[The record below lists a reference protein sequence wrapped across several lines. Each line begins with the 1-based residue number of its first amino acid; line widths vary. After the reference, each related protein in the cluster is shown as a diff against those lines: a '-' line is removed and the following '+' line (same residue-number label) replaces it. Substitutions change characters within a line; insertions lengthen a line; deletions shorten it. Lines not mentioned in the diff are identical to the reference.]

1 MITLGHYLKPYS
13 KRIALGTVIKIV
25 GTITELFLPW
35 ILSYMIDEVAPEKNV
50 ARIFLWG
57 AVMLACAV
65 VALLGNITAN
75 RMASKVARDTTES
88 MRFDL
93 FDKTLNLS
101 ARQTDGFAMPSLVSR
116 LSSDTYNV
124 HNMIGMIQRLGIRA
138 PMLLI
143 GGIVVTFMVEPVLAL
158 VLLATMPFLVLLAVL
173 VAKKGTSLYTKLQKT
188 VDTMVR
194 KIRDIYSGIRVI
206 KALSRTEYEKKSF
219 ETINKNV
226 SSSETRAGLTTGVT
240 NPIMN
245 LFLNLGMTAV
255 ILVGAY
261 RVSAGLTKAGQIIAF
276 MTYFTLML
284 NAVIS
289 VGRIFVMY
297 SKGIASSRRI
307 CEVLNAPADLLTEE
321 IDLEGSSEA
330 DSDRAQ
336 IRFEHVSFS
345 YDGGKV
351 LDDVSFSIG
360 KGETFGII
368 GATGSGKTTIIMLM
382 MRFYDAD
389 EGGVFIDGKDVRTY
403 PREELRAKFGVVFQN
418 DFLMAAS
425 IRENIDFE
433 RGIAQEDIGRA
444 AHYAKAD
451 AFIEEHGGYE
461 SNLTA
466 RGANFSGGQKQRLL
480 IARALAAAPEIL
492 ILDDSSSAL
501 DYRTDAQL
509 RKTLREQLPD
519 TTIVMIA
526 ERISSVRFADKILV
540 LDKGKAVGF
549 GPDEELMRTCE
560 VYRNIYAS
568 QHADDEGGSHET

>member
-75 RMASKVARDTTES
+75 RMAAKVARDTTES

-351 LDDVSFSIG
+351 LDDVSFSVG

-389 EGGVFIDGKDVRTY
+389 EGNIYIDGRDIRTFDKK
-403 PREELRAKFGVVFQN
+403 ELRRRFGVVFQN
-418 DFLMAAS
+418 DFLFS
-425 IRENIDFE
+425 DTVRNNVDFH
-433 RGIAQEDIGRA
+433 RGISDGELEKALKFAQADFVFGNDEGLNYGLA
-444 AHYAKAD
+444 AK
-451 AFIEEHGGYE
+451 
-461 SNLTA
+461 
-466 RGANFSGGQKQRLL
+466 GANFSGGQKQRLL
-480 IARALAAAPEIL
+480 VARALSGEKDVIV
-492 ILDDSSSAL
+492 LDDSSSAL
-501 DYRTDAQL
+501 DYKTDAAL
-509 RKTLREQLPD
+509 RKALKENFSDR
-519 TTIVMIA
+519 TIIMIA
-526 ERISSVRFADKILV
+526 QRISSVRHADKILV
-540 LDKGKAVGF
+540 LDDGKAAGL
-549 GPDEELMRTCE
+549 GSDEELRESCPLYGE
-560 VYRNIYAS
+560 ILRS
-568 QHADDEGGSHET
+568 QGGCSDE

>member
-389 EGGVFIDGKDVRTY
+389 EGNIYIDGRDIRTFDKK
-403 PREELRAKFGVVFQN
+403 ELRRRFGVVFQN
-418 DFLMAAS
+418 DFLFS
-425 IRENIDFE
+425 DTVRNNVDFH
-433 RGIAQEDIGRA
+433 RGISDGELEKVLKFAQADFIFGNDEGLNYGLA
-444 AHYAKAD
+444 AK
-451 AFIEEHGGYE
+451 
-461 SNLTA
+461 
-466 RGANFSGGQKQRLL
+466 GANFSGGQKQRLL
-480 IARALAAAPEIL
+480 VARALSGEKDVIV
-492 ILDDSSSAL
+492 LDDSSSAL
-501 DYRTDAQL
+501 DYKTDAAL
-509 RKTLREQLPD
+509 RKALKENFSD
-519 TTIVMIA
+519 KTIIMIA
-526 ERISSVRFADKILV
+526 QRISSVRHADKILV
-540 LDKGKAVGF
+540 LDNGKAAGL
-549 GPDEELMRTCE
+549 GSDEELRESCPLYGE
-560 VYRNIYAS
+560 ILRS
-568 QHADDEGGSHET
+568 QGGCSDE

>member
-351 LDDVSFSIG
+351 LADVSFSIG

-389 EGGVFIDGKDVRTY
+389 EGNIYIDGRDIRTFDKK
-403 PREELRAKFGVVFQN
+403 ELRRRFGVVFQN
-418 DFLMAAS
+418 DFLFS
-425 IRENIDFE
+425 DTVRNNVDFH
-433 RGIAQEDIGRA
+433 RGISDGELEKALKFAQADFVFGNDEGLNYGLA
-444 AHYAKAD
+444 AK
-451 AFIEEHGGYE
+451 
-461 SNLTA
+461 
-466 RGANFSGGQKQRLL
+466 GANFSGGQKQRLL
-480 IARALAAAPEIL
+480 VARALSGEKDVIV
-492 ILDDSSSAL
+492 LDDSSSAL
-501 DYRTDAQL
+501 DYKTDAAL
-509 RKTLREQLPD
+509 RKALKENFSDR
-519 TTIVMIA
+519 TIIMIA
-526 ERISSVRFADKILV
+526 QRISSVRHADKILV
-540 LDKGKAVGF
+540 LDDGKAAGL
-549 GPDEELMRTCE
+549 GSDEELRESCPLYGE
-560 VYRNIYAS
+560 ILRS
-568 QHADDEGGSHET
+568 QGGCSDE

>member
-389 EGGVFIDGKDVRTY
+389 EGNIYIDGRDIRTFDKK
-403 PREELRAKFGVVFQN
+403 ELRRRFGVVFR
-418 DFLMAAS
+418 M
-425 IRENIDFE
+425 I
-433 RGIAQEDIGRA
+433 
-444 AHYAKAD
+444 
-451 AFIEEHGGYE
+451 
-461 SNLTA
+461 
-466 RGANFSGGQKQRLL
+466 FSF
-480 IARALAAAPEIL
+480 
-492 ILDDSSSAL
+492 
-501 DYRTDAQL
+501 RT
-509 RKTLREQLPD
+509 R
-519 TTIVMIA
+519 
-526 ERISSVRFADKILV
+526 
-540 LDKGKAVGF
+540 
-549 GPDEELMRTCE
+549 
-560 VYRNIYAS
+560 
-568 QHADDEGGSHET
+568 

>member
-297 SKGIASSRRI
+297 SKGIASSSRI

-389 EGGVFIDGKDVRTY
+389 EGNIYIDGRDIRTFDKK
-403 PREELRAKFGVVFQN
+403 ELRRRFGVVFQN
-418 DFLMAAS
+418 DFLFS
-425 IRENIDFE
+425 DTVRNNVDFH
-433 RGIAQEDIGRA
+433 RGISDGELEKALKFAQADFVFGNDEGLNYGLA
-444 AHYAKAD
+444 AK
-451 AFIEEHGGYE
+451 
-461 SNLTA
+461 
-466 RGANFSGGQKQRLL
+466 GANFSGGQKQRLL
-480 IARALAAAPEIL
+480 VARALSGEKDVIV
-492 ILDDSSSAL
+492 LDDSSSAL
-501 DYRTDAQL
+501 DYKTDAAL
-509 RKTLREQLPD
+509 RKALKENFSDR
-519 TTIVMIA
+519 TIIMIA
-526 ERISSVRFADKILV
+526 QRISSVRHADKILV
-540 LDKGKAVGF
+540 LDDGKAAGL
-549 GPDEELMRTCE
+549 GSDEELRESCPLYGE
-560 VYRNIYAS
+560 ILRS
-568 QHADDEGGSHET
+568 QGGCSDE

>member
-389 EGGVFIDGKDVRTY
+389 EGNIYIDGRDIRTFDKK
-403 PREELRAKFGVVFQN
+403 ELRRRFGVVFQN
-418 DFLMAAS
+418 DFLFS
-425 IRENIDFE
+425 DTVRNNVDFH
-433 RGIAQEDIGRA
+433 RGISDGELEKALKFAQADFVFGNDEGLNYGLA
-444 AHYAKAD
+444 AK
-451 AFIEEHGGYE
+451 
-461 SNLTA
+461 
-466 RGANFSGGQKQRLL
+466 GANFSGGQKQRLL
-480 IARALAAAPEIL
+480 VARALSGEKDVIV
-492 ILDDSSSAL
+492 LDDSSSAL
-501 DYRTDAQL
+501 DYKTDAAL
-509 RKTLREQLPD
+509 RKALKENFSDR
-519 TTIVMIA
+519 TIIMIA
-526 ERISSVRFADKILV
+526 QRISSVRHADKFLV
-540 LDKGKAVGF
+540 LDDGKAAGL
-549 GPDEELMRTCE
+549 GSDEELRESCPLYGE
-560 VYRNIYAS
+560 ILRS
-568 QHADDEGGSHET
+568 QGGCSDE

>member
-1 MITLGHYLKPYS
+1 MITLGHYLKPYL

-389 EGGVFIDGKDVRTY
+389 EGNIYIDGRDIRTFDKK
-403 PREELRAKFGVVFQN
+403 ELRRRFGVVFQN
-418 DFLMAAS
+418 DFLFS
-425 IRENIDFE
+425 DTVRNNVDFH
-433 RGIAQEDIGRA
+433 RGISDGELEKALKFAQADFVFGNDEGLNYGLA
-444 AHYAKAD
+444 AK
-451 AFIEEHGGYE
+451 
-461 SNLTA
+461 
-466 RGANFSGGQKQRLL
+466 GANFSGGQKQRLL
-480 IARALAAAPEIL
+480 VARALSGEKDVIV
-492 ILDDSSSAL
+492 LDDSSSAL
-501 DYRTDAQL
+501 DYKTDAAL
-509 RKTLREQLPD
+509 RKALKENFSDR
-519 TTIVMIA
+519 TIIMIA
-526 ERISSVRFADKILV
+526 QRISSVRHADKILV
-540 LDKGKAVGF
+540 LDDGKAAGL
-549 GPDEELMRTCE
+549 GSDEELRESCPLYGE
-560 VYRNIYAS
+560 ILRS
-568 QHADDEGGSHET
+568 QGGCSDE

>member
-389 EGGVFIDGKDVRTY
+389 EGNIYIDGRDIRTFDKK
-403 PREELRAKFGVVFQN
+403 ELRRRFGVVFQN
-418 DFLMAAS
+418 DFLFS
-425 IRENIDFE
+425 DTVRNNVDFH
-433 RGIAQEDIGRA
+433 RGISDGELEKALKFAQADFVFGNDEGLNYGLA
-444 AHYAKAD
+444 AK
-451 AFIEEHGGYE
+451 
-461 SNLTA
+461 
-466 RGANFSGGQKQRLL
+466 GANFSGGQKQRLL
-480 IARALAAAPEIL
+480 VARALSGEKDVIV
-492 ILDDSSSAL
+492 LDDSSSAL
-501 DYRTDAQL
+501 DYKTDAAL
-509 RKTLREQLPD
+509 RKALKENFSDR
-519 TTIVMIA
+519 TIIMIA
-526 ERISSVRFADKILV
+526 QRISSVRHADKILV
-540 LDKGKAVGF
+540 LDNGKAAGL
-549 GPDEELMRTCE
+549 GSDEELRESCPLYGE
-560 VYRNIYAS
+560 ILRS
-568 QHADDEGGSHET
+568 QGGCSDE

>member
-389 EGGVFIDGKDVRTY
+389 EGNIYIDGRDIRTFDKK
-403 PREELRAKFGVVFQN
+403 ELRRRFGVVFQN
-418 DFLMAAS
+418 DFLFS
-425 IRENIDFE
+425 DTVRNNVDFH
-433 RGIAQEDIGRA
+433 RGISDGELEKALKFAQADFVFGNDEGLNYGLA
-444 AHYAKAD
+444 AK
-451 AFIEEHGGYE
+451 
-461 SNLTA
+461 
-466 RGANFSGGQKQRLL
+466 GANFSGGQKQRLL
-480 IARALAAAPEIL
+480 VARALSGEKDVIV
-492 ILDDSSSAL
+492 LDDSSSAL
-501 DYRTDAQL
+501 DYKTDAAL
-509 RKTLREQLPD
+509 RKALKENFSDR
-519 TTIVMIA
+519 TIIMIA
-526 ERISSVRFADKILV
+526 QRISSVRHADKILV
-540 LDKGKAVGF
+540 LDDGKAAGL
-549 GPDEELMRTCE
+549 GSDEELRESCPLYGE
-560 VYRNIYAS
+560 ILRS
-568 QHADDEGGSHET
+568 QGGCSYE

>member
-345 YDGGKV
+345 YNGGKV

-389 EGGVFIDGKDVRTY
+389 EGNIYIDGRDIRTFDKK
-403 PREELRAKFGVVFQN
+403 ELRRRFGVVFQN
-418 DFLMAAS
+418 DFLFS
-425 IRENIDFE
+425 DTVRNNVDFH
-433 RGIAQEDIGRA
+433 RGISDGELEKALKFAQADFIFGNDEGLNYGLA
-444 AHYAKAD
+444 AK
-451 AFIEEHGGYE
+451 
-461 SNLTA
+461 
-466 RGANFSGGQKQRLL
+466 GANFSGGQKQRLL
-480 IARALAAAPEIL
+480 VARALSGEKDVIV
-492 ILDDSSSAL
+492 LDDSSSAL
-501 DYRTDAQL
+501 DYKTDAAL
-509 RKTLREQLPD
+509 RKALKENFSD
-519 TTIVMIA
+519 KTIIMIA
-526 ERISSVRFADKILV
+526 QRISSVRHADKILV
-540 LDKGKAVGF
+540 LDNGKAAGL
-549 GPDEELMRTCE
+549 GSDEELRESCPLYGE
-560 VYRNIYAS
+560 ILRS
-568 QHADDEGGSHET
+568 QGGCSDE

>member
-389 EGGVFIDGKDVRTY
+389 EGNIYIDGRDIRTFDKK
-403 PREELRAKFGVVFQN
+403 ELRRRFGVVFQN
-418 DFLMAAS
+418 DFLS
-425 IRENIDFE
+425 SDTVRNNVDFH
-433 RGIAQEDIGRA
+433 RGISDGELEKALKFAQADFVFGNDEGLNYGLA
-444 AHYAKAD
+444 AK
-451 AFIEEHGGYE
+451 
-461 SNLTA
+461 
-466 RGANFSGGQKQRLL
+466 GANFSGGQKQRLL
-480 IARALAAAPEIL
+480 VARALSGEKDVIV
-492 ILDDSSSAL
+492 LDDSSSAL
-501 DYRTDAQL
+501 DYKTDAAL
-509 RKTLREQLPD
+509 RKALKENFSDR
-519 TTIVMIA
+519 TIIMIA
-526 ERISSVRFADKILV
+526 QRISSVRHADKILV
-540 LDKGKAVGF
+540 LDDGKAAGL
-549 GPDEELMRTCE
+549 GSDEELRESCPLYGE
-560 VYRNIYAS
+560 ILRS
-568 QHADDEGGSHET
+568 QGGCSDE

>member
-101 ARQTDGFAMPSLVSR
+101 ARETDGFAMPSLVSR

-389 EGGVFIDGKDVRTY
+389 EGNIYIDGRDIRTFDKK
-403 PREELRAKFGVVFQN
+403 ELRRRFGVVFQN
-418 DFLMAAS
+418 DFLFS
-425 IRENIDFE
+425 DTVRNNVDFH
-433 RGIAQEDIGRA
+433 RGISDGELEKALKFAQADFIFGNDEGLNYGLA
-444 AHYAKAD
+444 AK
-451 AFIEEHGGYE
+451 
-461 SNLTA
+461 
-466 RGANFSGGQKQRLL
+466 GANFSGGQKQRLL
-480 IARALAAAPEIL
+480 VARALSGEKDVIV
-492 ILDDSSSAL
+492 LDDSSSAL
-501 DYRTDAQL
+501 DYKTDAAL
-509 RKTLREQLPD
+509 RKALKENFSD
-519 TTIVMIA
+519 KTIIMIA
-526 ERISSVRFADKILV
+526 QRISSVRHADKILV
-540 LDKGKAVGF
+540 LDNGKAAGL
-549 GPDEELMRTCE
+549 GSDEELRESCPLYGE
-560 VYRNIYAS
+560 ILRS
-568 QHADDEGGSHET
+568 QGGCSDE

>member
-389 EGGVFIDGKDVRTY
+389 EGNIYIDGRDIRTFDKK
-403 PREELRAKFGVVFQN
+403 ELRRRFGVVFQN
-418 DFLMAAS
+418 DFLFS
-425 IRENIDFE
+425 DTVRNNVDFH
-433 RGIAQEDIGRA
+433 RGISDGELEKALKFAQADFVFGNDEGLNYGLA
-444 AHYAKAD
+444 AK
-451 AFIEEHGGYE
+451 
-461 SNLTA
+461 
-466 RGANFSGGQKQRLL
+466 GANFSGGQKQRLL
-480 IARALAAAPEIL
+480 VARALSGEKDVIV
-492 ILDDSSSAL
+492 LDDSSSAL
-501 DYRTDAQL
+501 DYKTDAAL
-509 RKTLREQLPD
+509 RKALKENFSDR
-519 TTIVMIA
+519 TIIMIA
-526 ERISSVRFADKILV
+526 QRISSVRHADKILV
-540 LDKGKAVGF
+540 LDDGKAAGL
-549 GPDEELMRTCE
+549 GSDEEMRESCPLYGE
-560 VYRNIYAS
+560 ILRS
-568 QHADDEGGSHET
+568 QGGCSDE

>member
-389 EGGVFIDGKDVRTY
+389 EGNIYIDGRDIRTFDKK
-403 PREELRAKFGVVFQN
+403 ELRRRFGVVFQN
-418 DFLMAAS
+418 DFLFS
-425 IRENIDFE
+425 DTVRNNVDFH
-433 RGIAQEDIGRA
+433 RGISDGELEKALKFAQADFVFGNDEGLNYGLA
-444 AHYAKAD
+444 AK
-451 AFIEEHGGYE
+451 
-461 SNLTA
+461 
-466 RGANFSGGQKQRLL
+466 GANFSCGQKQRLL
-480 IARALAAAPEIL
+480 VARALSGEKDVIV
-492 ILDDSSSAL
+492 LDDSSSAL
-501 DYRTDAQL
+501 DYKTDAAL
-509 RKTLREQLPD
+509 RKALKENFSDR
-519 TTIVMIA
+519 TIIMIA
-526 ERISSVRFADKILV
+526 QRISSVRHADKILV
-540 LDKGKAVGF
+540 LDDGKAAGL
-549 GPDEELMRTCE
+549 GSDEELRESCPLYGE
-560 VYRNIYAS
+560 ILRS
-568 QHADDEGGSHET
+568 QRGCSDE

>member
-389 EGGVFIDGKDVRTY
+389 EGNIYIDGRDIRTFDKK
-403 PREELRAKFGVVFQN
+403 ELRRRFGVVFQN
-418 DFLMAAS
+418 DFLFS
-425 IRENIDFE
+425 DTVRNNVDFH
-433 RGIAQEDIGRA
+433 RGISDGELEKALKFAQADFVFGNDEGLNYGLA
-444 AHYAKAD
+444 AK
-451 AFIEEHGGYE
+451 
-461 SNLTA
+461 
-466 RGANFSGGQKQRLL
+466 GANFSGGQKQRLL
-480 IARALAAAPEIL
+480 VARALSGEKDVIV
-492 ILDDSSSAL
+492 LDDSSSAL
-501 DYRTDAQL
+501 DYKTDAAL
-509 RKTLREQLPD
+509 RKALKENFSDR
-519 TTIVMIA
+519 TIIMIA
-526 ERISSVRFADKILV
+526 QRISSVRHADKILV
-540 LDKGKAVGF
+540 LDDGKAAGL
-549 GPDEELMRTCE
+549 GSDEELRESCPHYGE
-560 VYRNIYAS
+560 ILRS
-568 QHADDEGGSHET
+568 QGGCSDE

>member
-124 HNMIGMIQRLGIRA
+124 HNMIGMIQRLGIRV

-389 EGGVFIDGKDVRTY
+389 EGNIYIDGRDIRTFDKK
-403 PREELRAKFGVVFQN
+403 ELRRRFGVVFQN
-418 DFLMAAS
+418 DFLFS
-425 IRENIDFE
+425 DTVRNNVDFH
-433 RGIAQEDIGRA
+433 RGISDGELEKALKFAQADFVFGNDEGLNYGLA
-444 AHYAKAD
+444 AK
-451 AFIEEHGGYE
+451 
-461 SNLTA
+461 
-466 RGANFSGGQKQRLL
+466 GANFSGGQKQRLL
-480 IARALAAAPEIL
+480 VARALSGEKDVIV
-492 ILDDSSSAL
+492 LDDSSSAL
-501 DYRTDAQL
+501 DYKTDAAL
-509 RKTLREQLPD
+509 RKALKENFSDR
-519 TTIVMIA
+519 TIIMIA
-526 ERISSVRFADKILV
+526 QRISSVRHADKILV
-540 LDKGKAVGF
+540 LDDGKAAGL
-549 GPDEELMRTCE
+549 GSDEELRESCPLYGE
-560 VYRNIYAS
+560 ILRS
-568 QHADDEGGSHET
+568 QGGCSDE

>member
-65 VALLGNITAN
+65 VALFGNITAN

-307 CEVLNAPADLLTEE
+307 CEVLNAPADLLTEK
-321 IDLEGSSEA
+321 IDLERSSEA
-330 DSDRAQ
+330 GSDRAQ

-389 EGGVFIDGKDVRTY
+389 EGKIYIDGRDIRTFDKK
-403 PREELRAKFGVVFQN
+403 ELRRRFGVVFQN
-418 DFLMAAS
+418 DFLFS
-425 IRENIDFE
+425 DTVRNNVDFH
-433 RGIAQEDIGRA
+433 RGISDGELEKALEFAQADFIFGNDEGLNYGLA
-444 AHYAKAD
+444 AK
-451 AFIEEHGGYE
+451 
-461 SNLTA
+461 
-466 RGANFSGGQKQRLL
+466 GANFSGGQKQRLL
-480 IARALAAAPEIL
+480 VARALSGEKDVIV
-492 ILDDSSSAL
+492 LDDSSSAL
-501 DYRTDAQL
+501 DYKTDAAL
-509 RKTLREQLPD
+509 RKALKENFSDR
-519 TTIVMIA
+519 TIIMIA
-526 ERISSVRFADKILV
+526 QRISSVRHADKILV
-540 LDKGKAVGF
+540 LDNGKAAGL
-549 GPDEELMRTCE
+549 GSDEELRESCPLYGE
-560 VYRNIYAS
+560 ILRS
-568 QHADDEGGSHET
+568 QGGCSDE

>member
-124 HNMIGMIQRLGIRA
+124 HNRIGMIQRLGIRA

-389 EGGVFIDGKDVRTY
+389 EGNIYIDGRDIRTFDKK
-403 PREELRAKFGVVFQN
+403 ELRRRFGVVFQN
-418 DFLMAAS
+418 DFLFS
-425 IRENIDFE
+425 DTVRNNVDFH
-433 RGIAQEDIGRA
+433 RGISDGELEKALKFAQADFVFGNDEGLNYGLA
-444 AHYAKAD
+444 AK
-451 AFIEEHGGYE
+451 
-461 SNLTA
+461 
-466 RGANFSGGQKQRLL
+466 GANFSGGQKQRLL
-480 IARALAAAPEIL
+480 VARALSGEKDVIV
-492 ILDDSSSAL
+492 LDDSSSAL
-501 DYRTDAQL
+501 DYKTDAAL
-509 RKTLREQLPD
+509 RKALKENFSDR
-519 TTIVMIA
+519 TIIMIA
-526 ERISSVRFADKILV
+526 QRISSVRHADKILV
-540 LDKGKAVGF
+540 LDDGKAAGL
-549 GPDEELMRTCE
+549 GSDEELRESCPLYGE
-560 VYRNIYAS
+560 ILRS
-568 QHADDEGGSHET
+568 QGGCSDE

>member
-1 MITLGHYLKPYS
+1 MITLGHYLKPYL

-57 AVMLACAV
+57 VVMLACAV

-307 CEVLNAPADLLTEE
+307 CEVLNAPADLLTEK
-321 IDLEGSSEA
+321 IDLERSSEA
-330 DSDRAQ
+330 GSDRAQ

-389 EGGVFIDGKDVRTY
+389 EGNIYIDGRDIRTFDKK
-403 PREELRAKFGVVFQN
+403 ELRRRFGVVFQN
-418 DFLMAAS
+418 DFLFS
-425 IRENIDFE
+425 DTVRNNVDFH
-433 RGIAQEDIGRA
+433 RGISDGELVKALKFAQADFIFGNDEGLNYGLA
-444 AHYAKAD
+444 AK
-451 AFIEEHGGYE
+451 
-461 SNLTA
+461 
-466 RGANFSGGQKQRLL
+466 GANFSGGQKQRLL
-480 IARALAAAPEIL
+480 VARALSGKKDVIV
-492 ILDDSSSAL
+492 LDDSSSAL
-501 DYRTDAQL
+501 DYKTDAAL
-509 RKTLREQLPD
+509 RKALKENFSDR
-519 TTIVMIA
+519 TIIMIA
-526 ERISSVRFADKILV
+526 QRISSVRHADKILV
-540 LDKGKAVGF
+540 LDNGKAAGL
-549 GPDEELMRTCE
+549 GSDEELRESCPLYGE
-560 VYRNIYAS
+560 ILRS
-568 QHADDEGGSHET
+568 QGGCSDE

>member
-330 DSDRAQ
+330 GSDRAQ

-389 EGGVFIDGKDVRTY
+389 EGNIYIDGRDIRTFDKK
-403 PREELRAKFGVVFQN
+403 ELRRRFGVVFQN
-418 DFLMAAS
+418 DFLFS
-425 IRENIDFE
+425 DTVRNNVDFH
-433 RGIAQEDIGRA
+433 RGISDGELEKALEFAQADFVFGNDEGLNYGLA
-444 AHYAKAD
+444 AK
-451 AFIEEHGGYE
+451 
-461 SNLTA
+461 
-466 RGANFSGGQKQRLL
+466 GANFSGGQKQRLL
-480 IARALAAAPEIL
+480 VARALSGEKDVIV
-492 ILDDSSSAL
+492 LDDSSSAL
-501 DYRTDAQL
+501 DYKTDAAL
-509 RKTLREQLPD
+509 RKALKENFSER
-519 TTIVMIA
+519 TIIMIA
-526 ERISSVRFADKILV
+526 QRISSVRHADKILV
-540 LDKGKAVGF
+540 LDNGKAAGL
-549 GPDEELMRTCE
+549 GSDEELRESCPLYGE
-560 VYRNIYAS
+560 ILRS
-568 QHADDEGGSHET
+568 QGGCSDE

>member
-1 MITLGHYLKPYS
+1 
-13 KRIALGTVIKIV
+13 
-25 GTITELFLPW
+25 
-35 ILSYMIDEVAPEKNV
+35 MIDEVAPEKNV

-389 EGGVFIDGKDVRTY
+389 EGNIYIDGRDIRTFDKK
-403 PREELRAKFGVVFQN
+403 ELRRRFGVVFQN
-418 DFLMAAS
+418 DFLFS
-425 IRENIDFE
+425 DTVRNNVDFH
-433 RGIAQEDIGRA
+433 RGISDGELEKALKFAQADFIFGNDEGLNYGLA
-444 AHYAKAD
+444 AK
-451 AFIEEHGGYE
+451 
-461 SNLTA
+461 
-466 RGANFSGGQKQRLL
+466 GANFSGGQKQRLL
-480 IARALAAAPEIL
+480 VARALSGEKDVIV
-492 ILDDSSSAL
+492 LDDSSSAL
-501 DYRTDAQL
+501 DYKTDAAL
-509 RKTLREQLPD
+509 RKALKENFSD
-519 TTIVMIA
+519 KTIIMIA
-526 ERISSVRFADKILV
+526 QRISSVRHADKILV
-540 LDKGKAVGF
+540 LDNGKAAGL
-549 GPDEELMRTCE
+549 GSDEELRESCPLYGE
-560 VYRNIYAS
+560 ILRS
-568 QHADDEGGSHET
+568 QGGCSDE

>member
-389 EGGVFIDGKDVRTY
+389 EGNIYIDGRDIRTFDKK
-403 PREELRAKFGVVFQN
+403 ELRRRFGVVFQN
-418 DFLMAAS
+418 DFLFS
-425 IRENIDFE
+425 DTVRNNVDFH
-433 RGIAQEDIGRA
+433 RGISDGELEKALKFAQADFIFGNDEGLNYGLA
-444 AHYAKAD
+444 AK
-451 AFIEEHGGYE
+451 
-461 SNLTA
+461 
-466 RGANFSGGQKQRLL
+466 GANFSGGQKQRLL
-480 IARALAAAPEIL
+480 VARALSGEKDVIV
-492 ILDDSSSAL
+492 LDDSSSAL
-501 DYRTDAQL
+501 DYKTDAAL
-509 RKTLREQLPD
+509 RKALKENFSD
-519 TTIVMIA
+519 KTIIMIA
-526 ERISSVRFADKILV
+526 QRISSVRHADKILV
-540 LDKGKAVGF
+540 LDNGKAAGL
-549 GPDEELMRTCE
+549 GRDEELRESCPLYGE
-560 VYRNIYAS
+560 ILRS
-568 QHADDEGGSHET
+568 QGGCSDE

>member
-389 EGGVFIDGKDVRTY
+389 EGNIYIDGRDIRTFDKK
-403 PREELRAKFGVVFQN
+403 ELRRRFGVVFQN
-418 DFLMAAS
+418 DFLFS
-425 IRENIDFE
+425 DTVRNNVDFH
-433 RGIAQEDIGRA
+433 RGISDGELEKALKFAQADFVFGNDEGLNYGLA
-444 AHYAKAD
+444 AK
-451 AFIEEHGGYE
+451 
-461 SNLTA
+461 
-466 RGANFSGGQKQRLL
+466 GANFSGGQKQRLL
-480 IARALAAAPEIL
+480 VARALSGEKDVIV
-492 ILDDSSSAL
+492 LDDSSSAL
-501 DYRTDAQL
+501 DYKTDAAL
-509 RKTLREQLPD
+509 RKALKENFSDR
-519 TTIVMIA
+519 TIIMIA
-526 ERISSVRFADKILV
+526 QRISSVRHADKIFV
-540 LDKGKAVGF
+540 LDDGKAAGL
-549 GPDEELMRTCE
+549 GSDEELRESCPLYGE
-560 VYRNIYAS
+560 ILRS
-568 QHADDEGGSHET
+568 QGGCSDE

>member
-206 KALSRTEYEKKSF
+206 KALSRTEYKKKSF

-389 EGGVFIDGKDVRTY
+389 EGNIYIDGRDIRTFDKK
-403 PREELRAKFGVVFQN
+403 ELRRRFGVVFQN
-418 DFLMAAS
+418 DFLFS
-425 IRENIDFE
+425 DTVRNNVDFH
-433 RGIAQEDIGRA
+433 RGISDGELEKALKFAQADFVFGNDEGLNYGLA
-444 AHYAKAD
+444 AK
-451 AFIEEHGGYE
+451 
-461 SNLTA
+461 
-466 RGANFSGGQKQRLL
+466 GANFSGGQKQRLL
-480 IARALAAAPEIL
+480 VARALSGEKDVIV
-492 ILDDSSSAL
+492 LDDSSSAL
-501 DYRTDAQL
+501 DYKTDAAL
-509 RKTLREQLPD
+509 RKALKENFSDR
-519 TTIVMIA
+519 TIIMIA
-526 ERISSVRFADKILV
+526 QRISSVRHADKILV
-540 LDKGKAVGF
+540 LDDGKAAGL
-549 GPDEELMRTCE
+549 GSDEELRESCPLYGE
-560 VYRNIYAS
+560 ILRS
-568 QHADDEGGSHET
+568 QGGCSDE

>member
-389 EGGVFIDGKDVRTY
+389 EGNIYIDGRDIRTFDKK
-403 PREELRAKFGVVFQN
+403 ELRRRFGVVFQN
-418 DFLMAAS
+418 DFLFS
-425 IRENIDFE
+425 DTVRNNVDFH
-433 RGIAQEDIGRA
+433 RGISDGELEKALEFAQADFVFGNDEGLNYGLA
-444 AHYAKAD
+444 AK
-451 AFIEEHGGYE
+451 
-461 SNLTA
+461 
-466 RGANFSGGQKQRLL
+466 GANFSGGQKQRLL
-480 IARALAAAPEIL
+480 VARALSGEKDVIV
-492 ILDDSSSAL
+492 LDDSSSAL
-501 DYRTDAQL
+501 DYKTDAAL
-509 RKTLREQLPD
+509 RKALKENFSDR
-519 TTIVMIA
+519 TIIMIA
-526 ERISSVRFADKILV
+526 QRISSVR
-540 LDKGKAVGF
+540 
-549 GPDEELMRTCE
+549 
-560 VYRNIYAS
+560 
-568 QHADDEGGSHET
+568 HADQNSRP

>member
-389 EGGVFIDGKDVRTY
+389 EGNIYIDGRDIRTFDKK
-403 PREELRAKFGVVFQN
+403 ELRRRFGVVFQN
-418 DFLMAAS
+418 DFLFS
-425 IRENIDFE
+425 DTVRNNVDFH
-433 RGIAQEDIGRA
+433 RGISDGELEKALKFAQADFVFGNDEGLNYGLA
-444 AHYAKAD
+444 AK
-451 AFIEEHGGYE
+451 
-461 SNLTA
+461 
-466 RGANFSGGQKQRLL
+466 GANFSGGQKQRLL
-480 IARALAAAPEIL
+480 VARALSGEKDVIV
-492 ILDDSSSAL
+492 LDDSSSAL
-501 DYRTDAQL
+501 DYKTDAAL
-509 RKTLREQLPD
+509 RKALKENFSDR
-519 TTIVMIA
+519 TIIMIA
-526 ERISSVRFADKILV
+526 QRISSVRHADKILV
-540 LDKGKAVGF
+540 LDDGKA
-549 GPDEELMRTCE
+549 PP
-560 VYRNIYAS
+560 
-568 QHADDEGGSHET
+568 

>member
-297 SKGIASSRRI
+297 SKGIASSRPI

-389 EGGVFIDGKDVRTY
+389 EGNIYIDGRDIRTFDKK
-403 PREELRAKFGVVFQN
+403 ELRRRFGVVFQN
-418 DFLMAAS
+418 DFLFS
-425 IRENIDFE
+425 DTVRNNVDFH
-433 RGIAQEDIGRA
+433 RGISDGELEKALKFAQADFVFGNDEGLNYGLA
-444 AHYAKAD
+444 AK
-451 AFIEEHGGYE
+451 
-461 SNLTA
+461 
-466 RGANFSGGQKQRLL
+466 GANFSGGQKQRLL
-480 IARALAAAPEIL
+480 VARALSGEKDVIV
-492 ILDDSSSAL
+492 LDDSSSAL
-501 DYRTDAQL
+501 DYKTDAAL
-509 RKTLREQLPD
+509 RKALKENFSDR
-519 TTIVMIA
+519 TIIMIA
-526 ERISSVRFADKILV
+526 QRISSVRHADKILV
-540 LDKGKAVGF
+540 LDDGKAAGL
-549 GPDEELMRTCE
+549 GSDEELRESCPLYGE
-560 VYRNIYAS
+560 ILRS
-568 QHADDEGGSHET
+568 QGGCSDE

>member
-101 ARQTDGFAMPSLVSR
+101 ARQTDGFAMPSLASR

-389 EGGVFIDGKDVRTY
+389 EGNIYIDGRDIRTFDKK
-403 PREELRAKFGVVFQN
+403 ELRRRFGVVFQN
-418 DFLMAAS
+418 DFLFS
-425 IRENIDFE
+425 DTVRNNVDFH
-433 RGIAQEDIGRA
+433 RGISDGELEKALKFAQADFVFGNDEGLNYGLA
-444 AHYAKAD
+444 AK
-451 AFIEEHGGYE
+451 
-461 SNLTA
+461 
-466 RGANFSGGQKQRLL
+466 GANFSGGQKQRLL
-480 IARALAAAPEIL
+480 VARALSGEKDVIV
-492 ILDDSSSAL
+492 LDDSSSAL
-501 DYRTDAQL
+501 DYKTDAAL
-509 RKTLREQLPD
+509 RKALKENFSDR
-519 TTIVMIA
+519 TIIMIA
-526 ERISSVRFADKILV
+526 QRISSVRHADKILV
-540 LDKGKAVGF
+540 LDDGKAAGL
-549 GPDEELMRTCE
+549 GSDEELRESCPLYGE
-560 VYRNIYAS
+560 ILRS
-568 QHADDEGGSHET
+568 QGGCSDE

>member
-389 EGGVFIDGKDVRTY
+389 EGNIYIDGRDIRTFDKK
-403 PREELRAKFGVVFQN
+403 ELRRRFGVVFQN
-418 DFLMAAS
+418 DFLFS
-425 IRENIDFE
+425 DTVRNNVDFH
-433 RGIAQEDIGRA
+433 RGISDGELEKALKFAQADFIFGNDEGLNYGLA
-444 AHYAKAD
+444 AK
-451 AFIEEHGGYE
+451 
-461 SNLTA
+461 
-466 RGANFSGGQKQRLL
+466 GANFSGGQKQRLL
-480 IARALAAAPEIL
+480 VARALSGEKDVIV
-492 ILDDSSSAL
+492 LDDSSSAL
-501 DYRTDAQL
+501 DYKTDAAL
-509 RKTLREQLPD
+509 RKALKENFSD
-519 TTIVMIA
+519 KTIIMIA
-526 ERISSVRFADKILV
+526 QRISSVRHADKILV
-540 LDKGKAVGF
+540 LDNGKAAGQRRRAARK
-549 GPDEELMRTCE
+549 LSALR
-560 VYRNIYAS
+560 RNSAFPRRLLR
-568 QHADDEGGSHET
+568 

>member
-206 KALSRTEYEKKSF
+206 KALFRTEYEKKSF

-389 EGGVFIDGKDVRTY
+389 EGNIYIDGRDIRTFDKK
-403 PREELRAKFGVVFQN
+403 ELRRRFGVVFQN
-418 DFLMAAS
+418 DFLFS
-425 IRENIDFE
+425 DTVRNNVDFH
-433 RGIAQEDIGRA
+433 RGISDGELEKALKFAQADFIFGNDEGLNYGLA
-444 AHYAKAD
+444 AK
-451 AFIEEHGGYE
+451 
-461 SNLTA
+461 
-466 RGANFSGGQKQRLL
+466 GANFSGGQKQRLL
-480 IARALAAAPEIL
+480 VARALSGEKDVIV
-492 ILDDSSSAL
+492 LDDSSSAL
-501 DYRTDAQL
+501 DYKTDAAL
-509 RKTLREQLPD
+509 RKALKENFSD
-519 TTIVMIA
+519 KTIIMIA
-526 ERISSVRFADKILV
+526 QRISSVRHADKILV
-540 LDKGKAVGF
+540 LDNGKAAGL
-549 GPDEELMRTCE
+549 GSDEELRESCPLYGE
-560 VYRNIYAS
+560 ILRS
-568 QHADDEGGSHET
+568 QGGCSDE

>member
-360 KGETFGII
+360 NGETFGII

-389 EGGVFIDGKDVRTY
+389 EGNIYIDGRDIRTFDKK
-403 PREELRAKFGVVFQN
+403 ELRRRFGVVFQN
-418 DFLMAAS
+418 DFLFS
-425 IRENIDFE
+425 DTVRNNVDFH
-433 RGIAQEDIGRA
+433 RGISDGELEKALKFAQADFVFGNDEGLNYGLA
-444 AHYAKAD
+444 AK
-451 AFIEEHGGYE
+451 
-461 SNLTA
+461 
-466 RGANFSGGQKQRLL
+466 GANFSGGQKQRLL
-480 IARALAAAPEIL
+480 VARALSGEKDVIV
-492 ILDDSSSAL
+492 LDDSSSAL
-501 DYRTDAQL
+501 DYKTDAAL
-509 RKTLREQLPD
+509 RKALKENFSDR
-519 TTIVMIA
+519 TIIMIA
-526 ERISSVRFADKILV
+526 QRISSVRHADKILV
-540 LDKGKAVGF
+540 LDDGKAAGL
-549 GPDEELMRTCE
+549 GSDEELRESCPLYGE
-560 VYRNIYAS
+560 ILRS
-568 QHADDEGGSHET
+568 QGGCSDE

>member
-65 VALLGNITAN
+65 VALLGNITTN

-389 EGGVFIDGKDVRTY
+389 EGNIYIDGRDIRTFDKK
-403 PREELRAKFGVVFQN
+403 ELRRRFGVVFQN
-418 DFLMAAS
+418 DFLFS
-425 IRENIDFE
+425 DTVRNNVDFH
-433 RGIAQEDIGRA
+433 RGISDGELEKALEFAQADFVFGNDEGLNYGLA
-444 AHYAKAD
+444 AK
-451 AFIEEHGGYE
+451 
-461 SNLTA
+461 
-466 RGANFSGGQKQRLL
+466 GANFSGGQKQRLL
-480 IARALAAAPEIL
+480 VARALSGEKDVIV
-492 ILDDSSSAL
+492 LDDSSSAL
-501 DYRTDAQL
+501 DYKTDAAL
-509 RKTLREQLPD
+509 RKALKENFSDR
-519 TTIVMIA
+519 TIIMIA
-526 ERISSVRFADKILV
+526 QRISSVRHADKILV
-540 LDKGKAVGF
+540 LDNGKAAGL
-549 GPDEELMRTCE
+549 GSDEELRESCPLYGE
-560 VYRNIYAS
+560 ILRS
-568 QHADDEGGSHET
+568 QGGCSDE

>member
-75 RMASKVARDTTES
+75 RMASKVARATTES

-389 EGGVFIDGKDVRTY
+389 EGNIYIDGRDIRTFDKK
-403 PREELRAKFGVVFQN
+403 ELRRRFGVVFQN
-418 DFLMAAS
+418 DFLFS
-425 IRENIDFE
+425 DTVRNNVDFH
-433 RGIAQEDIGRA
+433 RGISDGELEKALKFAQADFIFGNDEGLNYGLA
-444 AHYAKAD
+444 AK
-451 AFIEEHGGYE
+451 
-461 SNLTA
+461 
-466 RGANFSGGQKQRLL
+466 GANFSGGQKQRLL
-480 IARALAAAPEIL
+480 VARALSGEKDVIV
-492 ILDDSSSAL
+492 LDDSSSAL
-501 DYRTDAQL
+501 DYKTDAAL
-509 RKTLREQLPD
+509 RKALKENFSD
-519 TTIVMIA
+519 KTIIMIA
-526 ERISSVRFADKILV
+526 QRISSVRHADKILV
-540 LDKGKAVGF
+540 LDNGKAAGL
-549 GPDEELMRTCE
+549 GSDEELRESCPLYGE
-560 VYRNIYAS
+560 ILRS
-568 QHADDEGGSHET
+568 QGGCSDE

>member
-321 IDLEGSSEA
+321 IDLERSSEA

-389 EGGVFIDGKDVRTY
+389 EGNIYIDGRDIRTFDKK
-403 PREELRAKFGVVFQN
+403 ELRRRFGVVFQN
-418 DFLMAAS
+418 DFLFS
-425 IRENIDFE
+425 DTVRNNVDFH
-433 RGIAQEDIGRA
+433 RGISDGELVKALKFAQADFIFGNDEGLNYGLA
-444 AHYAKAD
+444 AK
-451 AFIEEHGGYE
+451 
-461 SNLTA
+461 
-466 RGANFSGGQKQRLL
+466 GANFSGGQKQRLL
-480 IARALAAAPEIL
+480 VARALSGEKDVIV
-492 ILDDSSSAL
+492 LDDSSSAL
-501 DYRTDAQL
+501 DYKTDAAL
-509 RKTLREQLPD
+509 RKALKENFSDR
-519 TTIVMIA
+519 TIIMIA
-526 ERISSVRFADKILV
+526 QRISSVRHADKILV
-540 LDKGKAVGF
+540 LDNGKAAGL
-549 GPDEELMRTCE
+549 GSDEELRESCPLYGE
-560 VYRNIYAS
+560 ILRS
-568 QHADDEGGSHET
+568 QGGCSDE

>member
-389 EGGVFIDGKDVRTY
+389 EGNIYIDGRDIRTFDKK
-403 PREELRAKFGVVFQN
+403 ELRRRFGVVFQN
-418 DFLMAAS
+418 DFLFS
-425 IRENIDFE
+425 DTVRNNVDFH
-433 RGIAQEDIGRA
+433 RGISDGDLEKALKFAQADCIFGNDEGLNYGLA
-444 AHYAKAD
+444 AK
-451 AFIEEHGGYE
+451 
-461 SNLTA
+461 
-466 RGANFSGGQKQRLL
+466 GANFSGGQKQRLL
-480 IARALAAAPEIL
+480 VARALSGEKDVIV
-492 ILDDSSSAL
+492 LDDSSSAL
-501 DYRTDAQL
+501 DYKTDAAL
-509 RKTLREQLPD
+509 RKALKENFSD
-519 TTIVMIA
+519 KTIIMIA
-526 ERISSVRFADKILV
+526 QRISSVRHADKILV
-540 LDKGKAVGF
+540 LDNGKAAGL
-549 GPDEELMRTCE
+549 GSDEELRESCPLYGE
-560 VYRNIYAS
+560 ILRS
-568 QHADDEGGSHET
+568 QGGCSDE

>member
-65 VALLGNITAN
+65 VALFGNITAN

-276 MTYFTLML
+276 MIYFTLML

-389 EGGVFIDGKDVRTY
+389 EGNIYIDGRDIRTFDKK
-403 PREELRAKFGVVFQN
+403 ELRRRFGVVFQN
-418 DFLMAAS
+418 DFLFS
-425 IRENIDFE
+425 DTVRNNVDFH
-433 RGIAQEDIGRA
+433 RGISDGELEKALKFAQADFIFGNDEGLNYGLA
-444 AHYAKAD
+444 AK
-451 AFIEEHGGYE
+451 
-461 SNLTA
+461 
-466 RGANFSGGQKQRLL
+466 GANFSGGQKQRLL
-480 IARALAAAPEIL
+480 VARALSGEKDVIV
-492 ILDDSSSAL
+492 LDDSSSAL
-501 DYRTDAQL
+501 DYKTDAAL
-509 RKTLREQLPD
+509 RKALKENFSD
-519 TTIVMIA
+519 KTIIMIA
-526 ERISSVRFADKILV
+526 QRISSVRHADKILV
-540 LDKGKAVGF
+540 LDNGKAAGL
-549 GPDEELMRTCE
+549 GSDEELRESCPLYGE
-560 VYRNIYAS
+560 ILRS
-568 QHADDEGGSHET
+568 QGGCSDE

>member
-101 ARQTDGFAMPSLVSR
+101 ARQTNGFAMPSLVSR

-389 EGGVFIDGKDVRTY
+389 EGNIYIDGRDIRTFDKK
-403 PREELRAKFGVVFQN
+403 ELRRRFGVVFQN
-418 DFLMAAS
+418 DFLFS
-425 IRENIDFE
+425 DTVRNNVDFH
-433 RGIAQEDIGRA
+433 RGISDGELEKALKFAQADFIFGNDEGLNYGLA
-444 AHYAKAD
+444 AK
-451 AFIEEHGGYE
+451 
-461 SNLTA
+461 
-466 RGANFSGGQKQRLL
+466 GANFSGGQKQRLL
-480 IARALAAAPEIL
+480 VARALSGEKDVIV
-492 ILDDSSSAL
+492 LDDSSSAL
-501 DYRTDAQL
+501 DYKTDAAL
-509 RKTLREQLPD
+509 RKALKENFSD
-519 TTIVMIA
+519 KTIIMIA
-526 ERISSVRFADKILV
+526 QRISSVRHADKILV
-540 LDKGKAVGF
+540 LDNGKAAGL
-549 GPDEELMRTCE
+549 GSDEELRESCPLYGE
-560 VYRNIYAS
+560 ILRS
-568 QHADDEGGSHET
+568 QGGCSDE

>member
-382 MRFYDAD
+382 MSFYDAD
-389 EGGVFIDGKDVRTY
+389 EGNIYIDGRDIRTFDKK
-403 PREELRAKFGVVFQN
+403 ELRRRFGVVFQN
-418 DFLMAAS
+418 DFLFS
-425 IRENIDFE
+425 DTVRNNVDFH
-433 RGIAQEDIGRA
+433 RGISDGELEKALKFAQADFVFGNDEGLNYGLA
-444 AHYAKAD
+444 AK
-451 AFIEEHGGYE
+451 
-461 SNLTA
+461 
-466 RGANFSGGQKQRLL
+466 GANFSGGQKQRLL
-480 IARALAAAPEIL
+480 VARALSGEKDVIV
-492 ILDDSSSAL
+492 LDDSSSAL
-501 DYRTDAQL
+501 DYKTDAAL
-509 RKTLREQLPD
+509 RKALKENFSDR
-519 TTIVMIA
+519 TIIMIA
-526 ERISSVRFADKILV
+526 QRISSVRHADKILV
-540 LDKGKAVGF
+540 LDDGKAAGL
-549 GPDEELMRTCE
+549 GSDEELRESCPLYGE
-560 VYRNIYAS
+560 ILRS
-568 QHADDEGGSHET
+568 QGGCSDE

>member
-389 EGGVFIDGKDVRTY
+389 EGNIYIDGRDIRTFDKK
-403 PREELRAKFGVVFQN
+403 ELRRRFGVVFQN
-418 DFLMAAS
+418 DFLFS
-425 IRENIDFE
+425 DTVRNNVDFH
-433 RGIAQEDIGRA
+433 RGISDGELEKALKFAQADFVFGNDEGLNYGLA
-444 AHYAKAD
+444 AK
-451 AFIEEHGGYE
+451 
-461 SNLTA
+461 
-466 RGANFSGGQKQRLL
+466 GANFSGGQKQRLL
-480 IARALAAAPEIL
+480 VARALSGEKDVIV
-492 ILDDSSSAL
+492 LDDSSSAL
-501 DYRTDAQL
+501 DYKTDAAL
-509 RKTLREQLPD
+509 RKALKENFSDR
-519 TTIVMIA
+519 TIIMIA
-526 ERISSVRFADKILV
+526 QRISSVRLADKILV
-540 LDKGKAVGF
+540 LDDGKAAGL
-549 GPDEELMRTCE
+549 GSDEELRESCPLYGE
-560 VYRNIYAS
+560 ILRS
-568 QHADDEGGSHET
+568 QGGCSDE